1 MLRKS
6 NTVKTKIDITAIIT
20 LLVTAASDIAKV
32 TSIADKGAYKIS
44 TIFPCILLIIKE
56 EDECEKDCWIT
67 CIAIKPGAKN
77 VINGTPNTSSLV
89 DPRAKDK
96 TIKKRSEET
105 SGEKIV

>member
-1 MLRKS
+1 MLA
-6 NTVKTKIDITAIIT
+6 KTFYGFEDI
-20 LLVTAASDIAKV
+20 LEKELVD
-32 TSIADKGAYKIS
+32 
-44 TIFPCILLIIKE
+44 L
-56 EDECEKDCWIT
+56 
-67 CIAIKPGAKN
+67 GAKN